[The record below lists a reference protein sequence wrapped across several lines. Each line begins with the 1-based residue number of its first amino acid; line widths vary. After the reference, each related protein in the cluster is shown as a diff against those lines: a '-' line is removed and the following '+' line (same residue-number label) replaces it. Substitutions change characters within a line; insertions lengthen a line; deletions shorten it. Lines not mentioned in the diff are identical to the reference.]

1 MYRMLRSVLGSALYW
16 LRWELKEEWR
26 GEGVEEWRS
35 GDGEMK
41 GGRVKEWRDEG
52 WRSGGMEGWRDEGW
66 RSGRVEGRRVTTD
79 CMSFNLLR
87 NKNCNSR
94 CAAT

>member
-52 WRSGGMEGWRDEGW
+52 WGVEGWRDGEMKGGGVEEW
-66 RSGRVEGRRVTTD
+66 RDGG
-79 CMSFNLLR
+79 
-87 NKNCNSR
+87 
-94 CAAT
+94 